1 MIIAPAIQARFFR
14 RTPKFLTIVILE
26 SLSAELMTLP
36 LIMLTFSQ
44 LSLVALLANM
54 LIVPLV
60 PAGMLLAALAATAGA
75 LLPALAGWIALPA
88 RLVLTFML
96 DVVHMLASIPSVL
109 VHASINVGYMLSFYA
124 LLLVVIVVLHHRAR
138 INSLKMVK

>member
-1 MIIAPAIQARFFR
+1 
-14 RTPKFLTIVILE
+14 
-26 SLSAELMTLP
+26 MTLP

-60 PAGMLLAALAATAGA
+60 TAAMLLAALAAASGA
-75 LLPALAGWIALPA
+75 LLPALAGCIALPA
-88 RLVLTFML
+88 RLLLTFML

-109 VHASINVGYMLSFYA
+109 VHASINVGYMLSFYV
-124 LLLVVIVVLHHRAR
+124 LLLSLVLIIHRR
-138 INSLKMVK
+138 THKIIKV